1 MSDKVFASNIRK
13 NIIIALISII
23 GIGFIGQLIKM
34 QIIEYS
40 SFVEKAANNSIKK
53 IVKKAPRGIL
63 FDRNHQILVSN
74 KPFYSLEITP
84 AVYDTS
90 NNGIIEDILGLENN
104 YVKEILYDKRGYSK
118 YLPRVIKR
126 NIDFEQIAWLEEH
139 IEKLKGVQIVVDLQR
154 DYSFNVKGSH
164 IFGYLREINANQLK
178 KNSGLYNLGDF
189 IGIKGVERAYEKF
202 LMGEKGY
209 QFILVDSR
217 RKTIGRYL
225 EGENDIPPS
234 KGSDLMLTIDATIQ
248 EVAEKEF
255 ENYSGSL
262 VAIEPATGEIL
273 AYVSAPYYDLND
285 FASVTSKD
293 IMKKLRTDPNKPLFD
308 RAANSIYPPGSTIKM
323 LAALIGLQEGIIT
336 QNTIVTCKGG
346 YQYGNRFFKCHNVDG
361 PVNVVDAIE
370 HSCNTF
376 FYKLI
381 MDIGL
386 DRWASYIRMFGFGN
400 GTGFDLTN
408 DAKGIVPDSKYYD
421 RVYGKNKWTRGNLVS
436 LGIGQGEL
444 SVTTLQMAQYVALL
458 ANYGKTKTPHIAK
471 GYLKG
476 FTNELYPFKYDDVNI
491 PISRQNLEIV
501 RRGMYKVVNGKGT
514 ATHIRLPNIKI
525 AGKTGTSQNPHG
537 KDHAVFV
544 AFAPYDNPK
553 IAVALIVENVGYGG
567 TFAAPIAQKVIK
579 TYLENIEDDDLNIAY
594 KN

>member
-1 MSDKVFASNIRK
+1 MSDKIFASNIRK
-13 NIIIALISII
+13 NIIIALISIL

-90 NNGIIEDILGLENN
+90 NNRIIENILGLGNN

-126 NIDFEQIAWLEEH
+126 NIDFEKIAWLEEH

-178 KNSGLYNLGDF
+178 KNSDLYNLGDF

-225 EGENDIPPS
+225 EGQNDIPPS
-234 KGSDLMLTIDATIQ
+234 KGSDLMLTIDAAIQ

-255 ENYSGSL
+255 KNYSGSL

-273 AYVSAPYYDLND
+273 AYVSAPYYNLND

-323 LAALIGLQEGIIT
+323 LAALIGLQEGIIL
-336 QNTIVTCKGG
+336 CK
-346 YQYGNRFFKCHNVDG
+346 K
-361 PVNVVDAIE
+361 
-370 HSCNTF
+370 
-376 FYKLI
+376 
-381 MDIGL
+381 
-386 DRWASYIRMFGFGN
+386 
-400 GTGFDLTN
+400 
-408 DAKGIVPDSKYYD
+408 
-421 RVYGKNKWTRGNLVS
+421 
-436 LGIGQGEL
+436 
-444 SVTTLQMAQYVALL
+444 
-458 ANYGKTKTPHIAK
+458 
-471 GYLKG
+471 
-476 FTNELYPFKYDDVNI
+476 
-491 PISRQNLEIV
+491 
-501 RRGMYKVVNGKGT
+501 
-514 ATHIRLPNIKI
+514 
-525 AGKTGTSQNPHG
+525 
-537 KDHAVFV
+537 
-544 AFAPYDNPK
+544 
-553 IAVALIVENVGYGG
+553 
-567 TFAAPIAQKVIK
+567 
-579 TYLENIEDDDLNIAY
+579 
-594 KN
+594 